1 MTFPAALPHGP
12 ITRVVDGVYAVRG
25 TFRMGPGMTIGRTM
39 TIVAAPDGL
48 VIFNAV
54 RLSAAGEEALA
65 KLGAVKRLVKLSDS
79 HGLDEPYYVDRYR
92 PEVWVVRGSR
102 SARVKADRTLGPEA
116 PIEGASVIDFPG
128 TSGWAECAVLVP
140 NGGGTLITCDVL
152 QNHCDTEGA
161 STFAKLMTPLLGFK
175 GGVIVAP
182 MWRKQQKVS
191 GEAVR
196 VSGPTGFGRAENVP
210 TGSLLAEMGMLIE
223 TQHTSTVVA
232 RTPIR
237 ALRITRAEMIEQ
249 MAEDPDLADHLVQ
262 RIASRLTALAQEL
275 RAIDARLG
283 PADDKPA
290 TAHPAARPQGEVA
303 AALH

>member
-1 MTFPAALPHGP
+1 MAFDSLIPPLLQVPLFRGLKP
-12 ITRVVDGVYAVRG
+12 LQITEIARRAE
-25 TFRMGPGMTIGRTM
+25 RT
-39 TIVAAPDGL
+39 V
-48 VIFNAV
+48 
-54 RLSAAGEEALA
+54 
-65 KLGAVKRLVKLSDS
+65 
-79 HGLDEPYYVDRYR
+79 YR
-92 PEVWVVRGSR
+92 PG
-102 SARVKADRTLGPEA
+102 D
-116 PIEGASVIDFPG
+116 
-128 TSGWAECAVLVP
+128 
-140 NGGGTLITCDVL
+140 TLIE
-152 QNHCDTEGA
+152 EGGDA
-161 STFAKLMTPLLGFK
+161 DAAIL
-175 GGVIVAP
+175 I
-182 MWRKQQKVS
+182 VS

>member
-175 GGVIVAP
+175 GGGIVAP

-196 VSGPTGFGRAENVP
+196 EAVSGLLERPFENLVTGHGPPVVGGARESAREAIEN
-210 TGSLLAEMGMLIE
+210 
-223 TQHTSTVVA
+223 
-232 RTPIR
+232 
-237 ALRITRAEMIEQ
+237 
-249 MAEDPDLADHLVQ
+249 
-262 RIASRLTALAQEL
+262 ASR
-275 RAIDARLG
+275 
-283 PADDKPA
+283 
-290 TAHPAARPQGEVA
+290 
-303 AALH
+303 